1 MANSTSSSKARQE
14 IRLYAT
20 EIGSILGL
28 NPYCS
33 RLDVI
38 KRVWERIDKDGIPDT
53 CRPPLDFLKAIG
65 LTKSGREF
73 RRQKYSIK
81 DHARFDELVARLKTS
96 LSDDG
101 RTELVDMAR
110 GFVRTEMGK
119 NSEMLAIDIAE
130 ANPCIGKCSST
141 QRTYERLA
149 WSSSDEQVEVV
160 ILGRIDCLD
169 ETDRVVEIK
178 TRFGRKPNVSP
189 TEFAQL
195 QTYLFLAQKQQGYVI
210 ELFEGEK
217 LFINL
222 PLAFDKAWWI
232 NEVIPALASF
242 ANDLISS
249 MAEKTLVSSSDDEFH

>member
-1 MANSTSSSKARQE
+1 MADSTSSSKARQE

-53 CRPPLDFLKAIG
+53 CRPPTDLLRAVA

-73 RRQKYSIK
+73 QRHKYNIK
-81 DHARFDELVARLKTS
+81 DHEKFDELVARLKQS
-96 LSDDG
+96 LTDEG
-101 RTELVDMAR
+101 REDLVDTAQ

-130 ANPCIGKCSST
+130 TNPYIGQCSST
-141 QRTYERLA
+141 QKKYERLA
-149 WSSSDEQVEVV
+149 WTSSDEQIEVV

-169 ETDRVVEIK
+169 QTDRVVEIK
-178 TRFGRKPNVSP
+178 TRFGRKPNVSS

-210 ELFEGEK
+210 ELFEGEN

-222 PLAFDKAWWI
+222 PLSFDEPWWN
-232 NEVIPALASF
+232 NEVIPSLAIF
-242 ANDLISS
+242 ANDLMSS
-249 MAEKTLVSSSDDEFH
+249 MSKKILVSLSDNEFY

>member
-1 MANSTSSSKARQE
+1 M
-14 IRLYAT
+14 
-20 EIGSILGL
+20 

-53 CRPPLDFLKAIG
+53 CRPPTDLLRAVA

-73 RRQKYSIK
+73 QRHKYNIK
-81 DHARFDELVARLKTS
+81 DHEKFDELVARLKQS
-96 LSDDG
+96 LTDEG
-101 RTELVDMAR
+101 REDLVDTAQ

-130 ANPCIGKCSST
+130 TNTYIGQCSST
-141 QRTYERLA
+141 QKKYERLA
-149 WSSSDEQVEVV
+149 WTSSDEQIEVV

-169 ETDRVVEIK
+169 QTDRVVEIK
-178 TRFGRKPNVSP
+178 TRFGRKPNVSS

-210 ELFEGEK
+210 ELFEGEN

-222 PLAFDKAWWI
+222 PLSFDEPWWN
-232 NEVIPALASF
+232 NEVIPSLAIF
-242 ANDLISS
+242 ANDLMSS
-249 MAEKTLVSSSDDEFH
+249 MSKKILVSLSDNEFY

>member
-1 MANSTSSSKARQE
+1 MADSTSSSKARQE

-38 KRVWERIDKDGIPDT
+38 KRVWERIDKYGIPDT

-81 DHARFDELVARLKTS
+81 DHAKFDELVARLKTS

-160 ILGRIDCLD
+160 ILGRIDCRMKQTESSRSRRVLD
-169 ETDRVVEIK
+169 ENPMLAPLSLLNC
-178 TRFGRKPNVSP
+178 KPIS
-189 TEFAQL
+189 
-195 QTYLFLAQKQQGYVI
+195 FLRRNSKGTLSNYSK
-210 ELFEGEK
+210 GK
-217 LFINL
+217 N
-222 PLAFDKAWWI
+222 
-232 NEVIPALASF
+232 
-242 ANDLISS
+242 SS
-249 MAEKTLVSSSDDEFH
+249 